1 MQLPVVIIG
10 SGFAGYQVAR
20 EFRQLD
26 NQTPVIIVTAD
37 NGDDYSKPLI
47 SHGFSRRLSADTM
60 IQKRCNELAEELA
73 ITILPNT
80 RITAIDVQNKA
91 ISYGDA
97 TITYR
102 DLVLA
107 TGAEAAIP
115 SVCSDS
121 AAQILTLNSLEEYR
135 HASDCIADKQRVL
148 VIGTGLVG
156 TEIAL
161 DLSLAGKDVR
171 LVGMTEQ
178 LMGHLLPDFISKE
191 LKQRFQTSGC
201 QVITGQTVVELTQ
214 SNSELRVTL
223 SDCRVIETDAV
234 IAATG
239 LQPRTAL
246 AKAAGL
252 RINRG
257 ICVDAGLQT
266 SKPHIYALG
275 DGAEI
280 NGTLL
285 PYLQPI
291 ALSAKAMAK
300 TLTGNPTDVVLP
312 AMPVIIKTPVMP
324 IQLSGETSGA
334 HLNWLVE
341 QTDNGMIAK
350 AYVNEEKMVGY
361 VVTDKQIA
369 QGFSLLAQ
377 LRAAA

>member
-10 SGFAGYQVAR
+10 SGFAGYQLAR

-47 SHGFSRRLSADTM
+47 SHGFSRRLSADAM
-60 IQKRCNELAEELA
+60 IQKRCDALAEELA

-80 RITAIDVQNKA
+80 RITSIDVQNKTVSA
-91 ISYGDA
+91 GDA
-97 TITYR
+97 TIAYR

-115 SVCSDS
+115 PVCGDG

-135 HASDCIADKQRVL
+135 HASNAIADKQRIL
-148 VIGTGLVG
+148 VIGTGLIG

-161 DLSLAGKDVR
+161 DLSLADKEVWQ
-171 LVGMTEQ
+171 VGMTEQ

-191 LKQRFQTSGC
+191 LQQRLQSSGC
-201 QVITGQTVVELTQ
+201 QVMTGLTVVELSQ
-214 SNSELRVTL
+214 SDSGLRITL
-223 SDCRVIETDAV
+223 SDGCVIEADAA

-239 LQPRTAL
+239 LRPRSSL

-257 ICVDAGLQT
+257 ICVDACLQT
-266 SKPHIYALG
+266 STPHIYALG

-291 ALSAKAMAK
+291 ALSAKALAK
-300 TLTGNPTDVVLP
+300 TLTGNRTNVVIP

-324 IQLSGETSGA
+324 IQLSGETSGE
-334 HLNWLVE
+334 HLSWLVE
-341 QTDNGMIAK
+341 HTDNGMIAK
-350 AYVNEEKMVGY
+350 AYTHEDKMVGY

-369 QGFSLLAQ
+369 LGFSLLAQ
-377 LRAAA
+377 LRSA